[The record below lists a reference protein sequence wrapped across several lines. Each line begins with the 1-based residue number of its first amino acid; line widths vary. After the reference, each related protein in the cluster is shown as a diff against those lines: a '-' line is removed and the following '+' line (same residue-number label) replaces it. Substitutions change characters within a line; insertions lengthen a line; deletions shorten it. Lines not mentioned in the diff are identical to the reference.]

1 MTPRE
6 KVIQLVRAIDH
17 AGTPL
22 ATFRALSSI
31 VKVWRQPPV
40 GDKTQ
45 IGAGTCGVLMRLVAA
60 RDAYEAAIK
69 DAKDILE
76 IR

>member
-6 KVIQLVRAIDH
+6 KVIQLVRAIDD

-22 ATFRALSSI
+22 ATFRALSGI
-31 VKVWRQPPV
+31 IKAWHQPPV
-40 GDKTQ
+40 GDKSQ

-60 RDAYEAAIK
+60 RDAYEAAIR
-69 DAKDILE
+69 DAKNILE